1 MPFGFFE
8 EFQVK
13 TGGYSAE
20 FGRSTGGV
28 LNAVT
33 RSGGNEFHGGVEL
46 TMEPS
51 AWQAAREGS
60 SPRGWHTSTA
70 TA

>member
-1 MPFGFFE
+1 MPFAFFQ

-28 LNAVT
+28 INAVT
-33 RSGGNEFHGGVEL
+33 R
-46 TMEPS
+46 P
-51 AWQAAREGS
+51 AATNSKAER
-60 SPRGWHTSTA
+60 R
-70 TA
+70 